1 MTKHDIGGEITI
13 HTRIKVSHIVTVL
26 LEVQTLFDLYYQ
38 TIQLN
43 SDSSKDLEDDNVM
56 ETAGMEELNSTVI
69 SLMNVIQTAN
79 EAAKIN
85 IAFQAS
91 DNAKPLPGCN

>member
-1 MTKHDIGGEITI
+1 
-13 HTRIKVSHIVTVL
+13 
-26 LEVQTLFDLYYQ
+26 
-38 TIQLN
+38 
-43 SDSSKDLEDDNVM
+43 M

-91 DNAKPLPGCN
+91 DNAKPLPGCNREF